1 MATVLRSFDWSRV
14 SRNSDSPRTRSYPW
28 TDWFDG
34 RIWQLEPEVDFDGPA
49 YSLEKVIR
57 STATKQGYRVRVRI
71 TPEGNVVMQKHADN
85 QRATGPTK
93 SPSKRSLRENGNG
106 AVNVNGAKPARKRKL
121 VKTP

>member
-28 TDWFDG
+28 DDWFDG
-34 RIWQLEPEVDFDGPA
+34 RIWQLEPEADFDGPP

-71 TPEGNVVMQKHADN
+71 TADGNVVMQRHADS
-85 QRATGPTK
+85 QRANGTTK
-93 SPSKRSLRENGNG
+93 SPSKRSLRDTNGD
-106 AVNVNGAKPARKRKL
+106 VNVNGTKPKRRV
-121 VKTP
+121 VKA